1 MIEKDNQQTDF
12 QLSRRQK
19 WSRCAG
25 PLQSASFERFCLAA
39 GLETLSE
46 MLEQDATAACAE
58 RHERGERRQAH
69 RWGRTKGRIGFHGG
83 KVEIERPRVRGLDGA
98 ERVLPSWESA
108 VSEDLLGKWA
118 MNQMLINVSTR
129 RFKRSVRL
137 PEGDVPAPDGAGLS
151 KSATSRRFVAL
162 SAARMRAWM
171 ERRLDDLDLLA
182 IQIDGIHMDEDML
195 LVAAIGVDANGDKHP
210 LVNRVD
216 PILFGRCF
224 ESWIAALW
232 PDRHDLIAIDGKT
245 ARRTH
250 DRRKGLKPL
259 HTLSAY
265 ATNARLTLAQLSVP
279 EKTNEITAI
288 PDLLDQLAEAKQL
301 EGALVTIDAM
311 GCQIEIADKIVS
323 YKADYLLAL
332 KGNQPTLE
340 ADVESYFDAAPA
352 SELVSKSS
360 VEKGHGRIE
369 TRVYTASSA
378 VDWIASDRSY
388 PGEPR
393 FAGVKTIVKV
403 HARVEHTDR
412 CSFETR
418 YFIASAPNDIERLAA
433 GVRGHW
439 GVESMHWL
447 LDVEFKD
454 DLSRYRTGHGAKNMA
469 VVRRFAL
476 GLVRANKSKGSVKTR
491 RKAAG
496 WSPDF
501 LLEILQLK

>member
-1 MIEKDNQQTDF
+1 MDDF
-12 QLSRRQK
+12 TIRFDGEAAPKARLALLLEHFSELSDDREPDRIMY
-19 WSRCAG
+19 RLDEVLLLVTCATI
-25 PLQSASFERFCLAA
+25 SSCDDFDEIAA
-39 GLETLSE
+39 
-46 MLEQDATAACAE
+46 
-58 RHERGERRQAH
+58 
-69 RWGRTKGRIGFHGG
+69 WGQHHLGF
-83 KVEIERPRVRGLDGA
+83 L
-98 ERVLPSWESA
+98 
-108 VSEDLLGKWA
+108 
-118 MNQMLINVSTR
+118 R
-129 RFKRSVRL
+129 RFS
-137 PEGDVPAPDGAGLS
+137 EFHFGVPCERWL
-151 KSATSRRFVAL
+151 
-162 SAARMRAWM
+162 RA
-171 ERRLDDLDLLA
+171 
-182 IQIDGIHMDEDML
+182 
-195 LVAAIGVDANGDKHP
+195 

-250 DRRKGLKPL
+250 DRRKGLKAL

-311 GCQIEIADKIVS
+311 GCQVEIADKIVS
-323 YKADYLLAL
+323 HKADYLLAL

-340 ADVESYFDAAPA
+340 ADVESYFDTAPA
-352 SELVSKSS
+352 AELVSKSS

-378 VDWIASDRSY
+378 LDWIASDRSY

-393 FAGVKTIVKV
+393 FPGAKTIVKV
-403 HARVEHTDR
+403 HARVEHSDR

-418 YFIASAPNDIERLAA
+418 YFISSASNDIERLAA

-447 LDVEFKD
+447 LDVAFKD